1 MKQSR
6 RNVVQLERFYPEKPF
21 FRGIAPIV
29 SRATRENNRLI
40 LRFVVPVTQWENS
53 DAVDRKEDGI
63 LVEPTKVPWNA
74 YRFSI
79 ERLQFSVIE

>member
-1 MKQSR
+1 MEQSR
-6 RNVVQLERFYPEKPF
+6 RNVVQLERFYPKKSF

-29 SRATRENNRLI
+29 SQATRENNRLI
-40 LRFVVPVTQWENS
+40 VRFVVPVTQRENS
-53 DAVDRKEDGI
+53 DAVDRKEAGI
-63 LVEPTKVPWNA
+63 LVEPTKVSWNA